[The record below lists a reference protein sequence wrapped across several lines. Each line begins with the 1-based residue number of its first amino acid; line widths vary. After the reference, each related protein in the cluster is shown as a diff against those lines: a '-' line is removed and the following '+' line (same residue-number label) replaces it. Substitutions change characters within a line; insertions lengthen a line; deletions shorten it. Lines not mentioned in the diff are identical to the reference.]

1 MKTFSKYIFSF
12 FTVLILILDIW
23 FSFGLEG
30 NLNYINGLKNVDLI
44 QKTVWI
50 NYNVAIWI
58 LAINAVYILVLTINK
73 NFVPLKKKVIE

>member
-1 MKTFSKYIFSF
+1 MKPFSKYIFSF

-23 FSFGLEG
+23 FSFELDG

>member
-1 MKTFSKYIFSF
+1 MKPFSKYIFSF

-23 FSFGLEG
+23 FSFELDG

-50 NYNVAIWI
+50 NYNIAIWI
-58 LAINAVYILVLTINK
+58 LVINSIYILVLTIK
-73 NFVPLKKKVIE
+73 NFFSLKKKVIE